1 MKYRQKW
8 PSFTQLLHPAWLEIV
23 SSFLVQDISRLPLV
37 TVEILLLHLHD
48 NPVVILVVILVI
60 LARPGDLGLRSPGD
74 RLHGTLGGQ
83 LRQHQFP
90 GQLLGGAGGP
100 PPKPGGDGASLA

>member
-37 TVEILLLHLHD
+37 TVELLLLLLLHLHD
-48 NPVVILVVILVI
+48 NLVVILVI
-60 LARPGDLGLRSPGD
+60 LAWPGDLGLRNPGD

-83 LRQHQFP
+83 LSQHQFP
-90 GQLLGGAGGP
+90 GQLLGGGP